1 MEAEEEG
8 CQKKGMTHNL
18 ASQTNIRVRQLTQMW
33 TMTLAWPP
41 ALRTDFIVYPP
52 PTKKKCCHASS
63 NFTDFIENFCTRT
76 RARAHT
82 HSDNLF
88 YFLFFTSIHFMKCVD
103 ESSTLPFSGDE
114 NAHDSYQN
122 KTQYN

>member
-1 MEAEEEG
+1 
-8 CQKKGMTHNL
+8 
-18 ASQTNIRVRQLTQMW
+18 
-33 TMTLAWPP
+33 MTLAWPP

-52 PTKKKCCHASS
+52 PKKNAVTHHQTLLISLKTFVHVRAPARTHTVTIC
-63 NFTDFIENFCTRT
+63 FT
-76 RARAHT
+76 
-82 HSDNLF
+82 
-88 YFLFFTSIHFMKCVD
+88 FFFFSSIHFMKCVD

>member
-41 ALRTDFIVYPP
+41 TLRTDFIVYQ
-52 PTKKKCCHASS
+52 KKKNAVTHHQTLLISLKT
-63 NFTDFIENFCTRT
+63 FVHV

-82 HSDNLF
+82 HTHSDILF
-88 YFLFFTSIHFMKCVD
+88 YFFFFFFIHVMKCVD
-103 ESSTLPFSGDE
+103 ESSTLPFSGT
-114 NAHDSYQN
+114 
-122 KTQYN
+122 KTHKTVTKTKHSTTN